1 MTVQSTVQTALI
13 KGTKRLAEAGI
24 EGGAR
29 DARLLM
35 AHVLGLAPS
44 RLTLVMPDAIS
55 EADEAAFDAAIARR
69 VNREPVSHILGHRE
83 FYGRSFKVSSDVLD
97 PRPETEIL
105 IAEALARPFN
115 SVLDLGTGSGAILLT
130 LLAEQILAKGL
141 GTDLSE
147 PALKVARENAD
158 ALGLTGRA
166 RFQQANWWDGID
178 GEFELIVSNPPYI
191 ALSEMPSLAPE
202 LAHEPRMALTDEA
215 DGLTAYRAIARGART
230 HLAPRGRLI
239 AEIGPTQGAAVSELF
254 LAQGLKGVRVIADL
268 DGRDRVVRA
277 QAPNPHPRN
286 RGK

>member
-1 MTVQSTVQTALI
+1 MTAPSTVQAALVA
-13 KGTKRLAEAGI
+13 GTKRLAEAGI
-24 EGGAR
+24 DGGAR

-35 AHVLGLAPS
+35 AHVLGFAPS

-55 EADEAAFDAAIARR
+55 EADEAAFAVAINRR

>member
-55 EADEAAFDAAIARR
+55 EADVAAFALAIDRR

-83 FYGRSFKVSSDVLD
+83 FYGRSFKVSADVLD

-147 PALKVARENAD
+147 AALNVAGTNAEG
-158 ALGLTGRA
+158 LGLTGRA
-166 RFQQANWWDGID
+166 RFQQADWWDGIE

-215 DGLTAYRAIARGART
+215 DGLTAYRAIAKGARA

-239 AEIGPTQGAAVSELF
+239 VEIGPTQGAAVSELF

-286 RGK
+286 AGK

>member
-35 AHVLGLAPS
+35 AHVLGLVPS

-55 EADEAAFDAAIARR
+55 EAHEAAFAVAIDRR

-83 FYGRSFKVSSDVLD
+83 FYGRSFKVSADVLD

-141 GTDLSE
+141 GSDLSE
-147 PALKVARENAD
+147 AALSVARENAEG
-158 ALGLTGRA
+158 LGLTGRA
-166 RFQQANWWDGID
+166 RFQQADWWDGID

-215 DGLTAYRAIARGART
+215 DGLTAYRAIAKGARA

-239 AEIGPTQGAAVSELF
+239 VEIGPTQGAAVSELF

-286 RGK
+286 AGK

>member
-1 MTVQSTVQTALI
+1 MTAPSTVQAALI

-55 EADEAAFDAAIARR
+55 EADVAAFAVAIDRR

-83 FYGRSFKVSSDVLD
+83 FYGRSFKVSADVLD

-215 DGLTAYRAIARGART
+215 DGLMAYRAIARGARA

-239 AEIGPTQGAAVSELF
+239 VEIGPTQGAAVSELF

>member
-69 VNREPVSHILGHRE
+69 VNREPVSHILGRRE

-215 DGLTAYRAIARGART
+215 DGLTAYRAIAKGARA